1 MWLFCLMW
9 AGFILDSL
17 KASMKAKILLCGEVR
32 KRKELRGLSCAKLKL
47 GVIDHRAWLHPQI
60 SHL

>member
-32 KRKELRGLSCAKLKL
+32 KRKELRGLGCAKLKL
-47 GVIDHRAWLHPQI
+47 EVIDHRA
-60 SHL
+60 